1 MKTLI
6 FHILII
12 ALMISFVSGCG
23 TARSGQ
29 KQELQI
35 LKSRVAQLE
44 SEVQLRDKRQKE
56 LERLLDQET
65 KIRRNLE
72 GGTPAE
78 YIDKGQSPVSTMQI
92 QLSLKNA
99 GFDPGPIDGKM
110 GPKTKNAVIAF
121 QKKNNLVPDGI
132 VGSKTWAE
140 LKSYS
145 EE

>member
-72 GGTPAE
+72 GGPLPN
-78 YIDKGQSPVSTMQI
+78 I
-92 QLSLKNA
+92 
-99 GFDPGPIDGKM
+99 
-110 GPKTKNAVIAF
+110 
-121 QKKNNLVPDGI
+121 
-132 VGSKTWAE
+132 
-140 LKSYS
+140 
-145 EE
+145 